1 MSYARW
7 ISAVA
12 CVGMVVLMVCVAGQ
26 AEPDAQAP
34 TTKTAPKPAVK
45 TGTTQHTFSE
55 TITEKVRGKYLL
67 FLPENT
73 GKPGVKL
80 PLILFLHGSGE
91 RGNNVADVG
100 KIGLPKA
107 AKSQPGFPF
116 IVLSPQ
122 CPAKKWWTDPDV
134 TRMVMAMLDDICK
147 TYPVD
152 LDRVYLTGLSMGG
165 FGAFALA
172 EQYPERFAALVP
184 LCGGG
189 NPYLAKRLKNI
200 PTRIYHG
207 AKDRSVPLM
216 LSKQMASAIKQFKGD
231 VELKVYPK
239 LGHNIWG
246 VTYDNPKLYEWLLTH
261 RRKSKRKSK

>member
-26 AEPDAQAP
+26 AEPDAQT